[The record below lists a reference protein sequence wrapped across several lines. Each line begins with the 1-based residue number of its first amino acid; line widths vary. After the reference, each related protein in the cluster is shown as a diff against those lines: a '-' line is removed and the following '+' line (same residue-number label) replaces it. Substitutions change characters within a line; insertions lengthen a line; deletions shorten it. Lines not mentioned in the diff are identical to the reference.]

1 MSTRYPLKRVIDLT
15 TPFERLPV
23 GLLVILAVSLSAGVA
38 WQWKEAWAGAGF
50 GLFVL
55 GDGLML
61 ALLRRGRRSFGPIQL
76 PWLGLI
82 GLRLVPA
89 LIGAAISGATALAGA
104 ALIQIALSAVA
115 TYACWVEPLQLG
127 LTSLTLR
134 SPRLN
139 GGPPLRLLQISD
151 LHVEYI
157 TAREQALLRLVE
169 QCAPDL
175 IVLTGDY
182 LNISYTHDAAAQSQV
197 RELLGTL
204 QAPLGVYAILGSP
217 SVDPPHVVSR
227 LFAGLDIR
235 WLRDERCTLAWHGH
249 TLCIAGVECSY
260 DLEADVG
267 KLQRVLDGGA
277 DDAFTLLLYHTPDV
291 MPAAVRAGVDLYL
304 AGHTH
309 GGQLRLPWFG
319 AILTA
324 SRYGKRY
331 EMGEYHEG
339 RTMLYVSRGIGLE
352 GKGAPRARFLCPPE
366 LVLFTLRGSRD

>member
-89 LIGAAISGATALAGA
+89 LIGAAISGAAALAGA